1 MALPLAAVPTQT
13 HRAIAMILRLL
24 LISFLLSLAFDAHA
38 AIDTIRSANG
48 ESGGPCPSA
57 TASGLA
63 TVPDA
68 QPGTAV
74 PAAGLPPEAAPAPR
88 ASGAGTS
95 QPRPGLR
102 WHSFLP
108 GMMK

>member
-1 MALPLAAVPTQT
+1 
-13 HRAIAMILRLL
+13 MILRLL
-24 LISFLLSLAFDAHA
+24 LISFILGLAFDAHA

-57 TASGLA
+57 VAAGPSAL
-63 TVPDA
+63 PDA
-68 QPGTAV
+68 QTGAAV
-74 PAAGLPPEAAPAPR
+74 PSAAPPQDAAPAQRP
-88 ASGAGTS
+88 AGPNVS
-95 QPRPGLR
+95 LPRPGLR